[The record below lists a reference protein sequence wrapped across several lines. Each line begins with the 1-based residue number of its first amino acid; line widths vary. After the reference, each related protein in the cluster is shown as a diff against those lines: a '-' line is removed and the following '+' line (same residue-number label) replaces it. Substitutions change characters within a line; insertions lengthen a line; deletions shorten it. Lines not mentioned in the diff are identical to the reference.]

1 MKNKVTSNSNRL
13 TEWDGAQMPPKDM
26 GMVDIVSNPVVK
38 NAEKAGVGIANSA
51 KQATAQVAAKVG
63 AKGMGK
69 ITSKILPGVGLLVG
83 TYDAIKRAKEGD
95 WLGAGLAGAS
105 AALSLVPGIG
115 GFAAMGL
122 DAANIGRDIRA
133 GKFKSTDSD
142 MEPELQGSTGSQGP
156 QGDTKLKQLQKMI
169 GAKPDGIMGPETKSK
184 LRVWQQQQGITDDGL
199 PGPETYGKAGISES
213 QQTVAEGIRSLQE
226 RLQLIES
233 KAIIRESLEQTYYF
247 DGNFFIYNSLG
258 EQITDLA
265 TISVINE
272 AYEKGEIE
280 LVEGWASDAW
290 KLGKN
295 TVMAPGRFIQG
306 MGSGAKT
313 VSKYG
318 DRGSKAVSKMADR
331 AGGAKGAGLKT
342 GAVMARNP
350 IKTAAAASAIGG
362 GLGYGLSGGGRA
374 GPEVSPS
381 PPYETD
387 DEIKQPEKFPETPET
402 PETPVTP
409 DAPAQPEIN
418 QTELE
423 ELHKLA
429 RYIGKFSDPISAE
442 LMGQYNTILPNL
454 PKAEV
459 KPGELDESIVE
470 RYFRKINR
478 KY

>member
-1 MKNKVTSNSNRL
+1 MKNKVASNSSHL
-13 TEWDGAQMPPKDM
+13 TEWSGQQMPPKDM

-38 NAEKAGVGIANSA
+38 NAEKAGVGIAKSA
-51 KQATAQVAAKVG
+51 EQATAQVAAKVG

-69 ITSKILPGVGLLVG
+69 IVSKMLPGVGLLVG
-83 TYDAIKRAKEGD
+83 TYDAIRRAKEGD

-122 DAANIGRDIRA
+122 DAANIGRDIKA
-133 GKFKSTDSD
+133 GKFKNLDSD
-142 MEPELQGSTGSQGP
+142 VAPELQGSTGS

-169 GAKPDGIMGPETKSK
+169 GANPDGIMGPETKSK
-184 LRVWQQQQGITDDGL
+184 LQAWQQQQGIKADGL

-258 EQITDLA
+258 EQVTDLT

-272 AYEKGEIE
+272 AYENGEITLAE
-280 LVEGWASDAW
+280 VSPGILS
-290 KLGKN
+290 KLNPFAFMGGLRRGAG
-295 TVMAPGRFIQG
+295 TVAK
-306 MGSGAKT
+306 SGEQ
-313 VSKYG
+313 
-318 DRGSKAVSKMADR
+318 GSKAVAR
-331 AGGAKGAGLKT
+331 LANRVGGAKGAGLKS
-342 GAVMARNP
+342 GAAIARNP

-362 GLGYGLSGGGRA
+362 GLGYGLSGGGGLA

-381 PPYETD
+381 PPYDTD
-387 DEIKQPEKFPETPET
+387 DEIKQPEIKQPEIKQ

-409 DAPAQPEIN
+409 DAPAQPELDSN
-418 QTELE
+418 ELE

-429 RYIGKFSDPISAE
+429 RYIGKYSDPISAE

-454 PKAEV
+454 PKAKEI
-459 KPGELDESIVE
+459 PGEMDESIVE

>member
-1 MKNKVTSNSNRL
+1 MKNKVSSNSNRL
-13 TEWDGAQMPPKDM
+13 TEWDGPQMPPKDM
-26 GMVDIVSNPVVK
+26 GMVDIVNNPVVK

-69 ITSKILPGVGLLVG
+69 ITSKLLPGVGLLVG
-83 TYDAIKRAKEGD
+83 TYDAIRRAKEGD

-105 AALSLVPGIG
+105 AALSLVPGVG
-115 GFAAMGL
+115 SFAALGL

-142 MEPELQGSTGSQGP
+142 TAPELQGSTGSQGP

-184 LRVWQQQQGITDDGL
+184 LRVWQQQQGITADGL

-258 EQITDLA
+258 EQITDLT

-272 AYEKGEIE
+272 AYENGEITLAE
-280 LVEGWASDAW
+280 VSPSLLSKVNPFAFMGG
-290 KLGKN
+290 L
-295 TVMAPGRFIQG
+295 
-306 MGSGAKT
+306 GSGAKT
-313 VSKYG
+313 VAKYG
-318 DRGSKAVSKMADR
+318 DRGSKAVSKMANR
-331 AGGAKGAGLKT
+331 AGGAKGAGLNS
-342 GAVMARNP
+342 GAAIARNP

-362 GLGYGLSGGGRA
+362 GLGYGLSGGGGLA

-381 PPYETD
+381 PPYDTD
-387 DEIKQPEKFPETPET
+387 DEIKQPEIKQPEIKQPDA
-402 PETPVTP
+402 PVTP
-409 DAPAQPEIN
+409 DAPAQPEIDPK
-418 QTELE
+418 ELE
-423 ELHKLA
+423 ELDTLA
-429 RYIGKFSDPISAE
+429 DTLSNFTDPITMQ
-442 LMGQYNTILPNL
+442 LLGQYSAIRQNL
-454 PKAEV
+454 PDPGITKRNSIAAV
-459 KPGELDESIVE
+459 KEDVVKS
-470 RYFRKINR
+470 YFRKINR

>member
-1 MKNKVTSNSNRL
+1 MKNKVSSNSNLL
-13 TEWDGAQMPPKDM
+13 TEWAGPQMPPKDM

-38 NAEKAGVGIANSA
+38 NAEKAGVEIASSA

-83 TYDAIKRAKEGD
+83 TYDAIRRAKEGD

-105 AALSLVPGIG
+105 AALSLVPGVG
-115 GFAAMGL
+115 GFAALGL
-122 DAANIGRDIRA
+122 DAVNIGRDIKA
-133 GKFKSTDSD
+133 GKWKSADSD
-142 MEPELQGSTGSQGP
+142 TAPELQGSTGS

-169 GAKPDGIMGPETKSK
+169 GANPDGIMGPETKSK
-184 LRVWQQQQGITDDGL
+184 LQVWQQKQGITADGL
-199 PGPETYGKAGISES
+199 PGPETYGKAGISEN

-233 KAIIRESLEQTYYF
+233 KAIIKESLEQTYYF

-258 EQITDLA
+258 EQITDLT

-272 AYEKGEIE
+272 AYENGEITLAE
-280 LVEGWASDAW
+280 VSPSLLSKVNPFSFMKG
-290 KLGKN
+290 L
-295 TVMAPGRFIQG
+295 
-306 MGSGAKT
+306 GSGAKT

-350 IKTAAAASAIGG
+350 IKTAAAATAIGG
-362 GLGYGLSGGGRA
+362 GLGYGLGGKGSGGTGGGGTGGGGTGGGGT
-374 GPEVSPS
+374 GPQVRPT
-381 PPYETD
+381 PPD
-387 DEIKQPEKFPETPET
+387 
-402 PETPVTP
+402 TPVTP
-409 DAPAQPEIN
+409 DAPAQPELDPK
-418 QTELE
+418 ELE
-423 ELHKLA
+423 ELHALA
-429 RYIGKFSDPISAE
+429 DRLQRFDDPITSN
-442 LMGQYNTILPNL
+442 LMGQYQMLLPNL
-454 PKAEV
+454 PTRKDKSAATASGDLE
-459 KPGELDESIVE
+459 ESIVE